1 MRAVRWTAG
10 LAALALVMMGTAA
23 CDRPRGEQVRV
34 IDLMERLST
43 AETRPLDGPFE
54 IREVTCDNTPR
65 PTLAVPPSSRAIW
78 STFLPSR
85 AILTAG
91 LAVDGP
97 PGSAVLFR
105 VGISDDR
112 VYEGLASI
120 TVRADDCGNGWTPV
134 SADLG
139 DYSGVKFSLFYQPNR
154 RNWRIVLATNIEE
167 GAVVR
172 AYWAQP
178 GISSDTAAAHDYV
191 NRIRRKDPRR

>member
-1 MRAVRWTAG
+1 MRSVCWRAG
-10 LAALALVMMGTAA
+10 LAALAIAMAISA

-34 IDLMERLST
+34 IDLMERFSA
-43 AETRPLDGPFE
+43 AETRPAGGRFE
-54 IREVTCDNTPR
+54 IRDMTCGGSAR
-65 PTLAVPPSSRAIW
+65 PSLAVPSSSRAIW
-78 STFLPSR
+78 TTLLPSR
-85 AILTAG
+85 AVFTAG
-91 LAVDGP
+91 LAVEGP

-120 TVRADDCGNGWTPV
+120 RVRADDCGTGWTPV
-134 SADLG
+134 SLDLG
-139 DYSGVKFSLFYQPNR
+139 DYSGMKFSLFYQPNHR
-154 RNWRIVLATNIEE
+154 TWRIVLATNIEE

-191 NRIRRKDPRR
+191 NRIRRTDPDR